1 MLIWFLIL
9 PALAIAAIV
18 AKAPPKGAALLAT
31 GANLLLA
38 VYCACHFTPGGGG
51 FQFETRSAWAG
62 SLGGVN
68 AVGLPPIAYHVG
80 LDGISLPLV
89 LLSALVSF
97 CAVAV
102 TPRTIERGAEFF
114 ACVLLISLG
123 VTGAFFSL
131 DLFFLYIFHEFALI
145 PAFLLIGIWGLGNRQ
160 FASFQLTL
168 YLTLGSLILL
178 AGGIALGAAFQTF
191 DLSDIARR
199 MVRFTPPFGLPSVP
213 WRPPSGPFPGE
224 AIFGLFL
231 VGCGI
236 LVSLV
241 PFHTWAP
248 PGYASAPPAAAM
260 LHAGVLKKFGLYV
273 LLRVAWPLFP
283 DVAQHWMPLL
293 LTLVL
298 LHVFYIGFVALAQKE
313 LGTMLAYSSIMHM
326 GYLFLGLAA
335 WNRLGVSG
343 MVFLMVAHG
352 LSTALLFALHGEIA
366 RRTGEVR
373 LAHLGGLA
381 KATPFLASVFVLG
394 AMAALGLPALPNFTG
409 ELLIFFGAWKA
420 HPVITACV
428 LWGAVITAVFL
439 LRAVRDIFFGPL
451 PERFA
456 DVPDIRG
463 WDRAPY
469 LLLAAAI
476 VAVGV
481 APGILLQWIQPAVD
495 ALLAGGVR

>member
-1 MLIWFLIL
+1 MLTLFLIF
-9 PALAIAAIV
+9 PALAVAAIV

-38 VYCACHFTPGGGG
+38 VYCACHFTAGGGG
-51 FQFETRSAWAG
+51 FQFEQVAAWSGNAFLQDSG
-62 SLGGVN
+62 RGVP
-68 AVGLPPIAYHVG
+68 GIYYHVG

-89 LLSALVSF
+89 LLAALVSF

-102 TPRTIERGAEFF
+102 TPRTIDRGAEFF
-114 ACVLLISLG
+114 ACVLVISLG
-123 VTGAFFSL
+123 VIGAFFSL
-131 DLFFLYIFHEFALI
+131 DLFFLYIFHEFALV

-168 YLTLGSLILL
+168 YLTLGSLVLL
-178 AGGIALGAAFQTF
+178 AGVIALGAACGTF
-191 DLSDIARR
+191 ELPAITGSFRTGAEAHWPQA
-199 MVRFTPPFGLPSVP
+199 VFGC
-213 WRPPSGPFPGE
+213 
-224 AIFGLFL
+224 FL

-283 DVAQHWMPLL
+283 DVAQQWMPLL
-293 LTLVL
+293 LGLVL
-298 LHVFYIGFVALAQKE
+298 AHVFYVGFVALAQKE

-326 GYLFLGLAA
+326 GYLFLGLLA

-343 MVFLMVAHG
+343 LVFLMVAHG
-352 LSTALLFALHGEIA
+352 LSTALLFALYGEIA

-381 KATPFLASVFVLG
+381 KAVPFLASVFVLG
-394 AMAALGLPALPNFTG
+394 ALAALGLPGLPNFTG
-409 ELLIFFGAWKA
+409 ELLIFFGAWEA
-420 HPVITACV
+420 HPVVTAFV

-439 LRAVRDIFFGPL
+439 LRAVRSVFFGPL
-451 PERFA
+451 PEKFA
-456 DVPDIRG
+456 GVDDIRG

-481 APGILLQWIQPAVD
+481 APGLLLQWIQPAVD
-495 ALLAGGVR
+495 ALLAGGPR

>member
-1 MLIWFLIL
+1 MLTLFLIF

-31 GANLLLA
+31 GANLVLA
-38 VYCACHFTPGGGG
+38 VYFACHFVPGGGG
-51 FQFETRSAWAG
+51 YQFEQQSAWSGAMF
-62 SLGGVN
+62 SDAN
-68 AVGLPPIAYHVG
+68 ASGLPPIQYHVG

-102 TPRTIERGAEFF
+102 TPRRIERGAEFF

-123 VTGAFFSL
+123 VTGAFFSI
-131 DLFFLYIFHEFALI
+131 DLFFLYIFHEFALV

-178 AGGIALGAAFQTF
+178 AGIIALGSSLHTF
-191 DLSDIARR
+191 DLTHVA
-199 MVRFTPPFGLPSVP
+199 VLGHP
-213 WRPPSGPFPGE
+213 E
-224 AIFGLFL
+224 AWPKTTFALLL

-283 DVAQHWMPLL
+283 DFAQQWMPLL

-298 LHVFYIGFVALAQKE
+298 LHVFYVGFVALAQKE

-352 LSTALLFALHGEIA
+352 LSTALLFALYGEVA

-381 KATPFLASVFVLG
+381 KVAPFLASVFVLG
-394 AMAALGLPALPNFTG
+394 AMAALGLPGLPNFTG

-420 HPVITACV
+420 HPVVTAFV

-439 LRAVRDIFFGPL
+439 LRAVRSVFFGPL
-451 PERFA
+451 PEKFA
-456 DVPDIRG
+456 GVEDIRG

-469 LLLAAAI
+469 LLLGGAI

-481 APGILLQWIQPAVD
+481 APALLLHWIQPAVE
-495 ALLAGGVR
+495 ALVAGGGLR

>member
-1 MLIWFLIL
+1 MLTLFLIF

-18 AKAPPKGAALLAT
+18 AKAPPKAAALLAT
-31 GANLLLA
+31 GANLVLA
-38 VYCACHFTPGGGG
+38 LYFACHFVPGGGG
-51 FQFETRSAWAG
+51 FQFEETAAWAG
-62 SLGGVN
+62 TAQNGPGF
-68 AVGLPPIAYHVG
+68 GLPPIHYHVG

-89 LLSALVSF
+89 LLAALVSF

-102 TPRTIERGAEFF
+102 TPRETARGAEFF

-123 VTGAFFSL
+123 VIGAFFSL

-168 YLTLGSLILL
+168 YLTLGSLVLL
-178 AGGIALGAAFQTF
+178 AGVIALGSAYRTF
-191 DLSDIARR
+191 DLSDIVLRLSVGSDTGVPPALADPGPRR
-199 MVRFTPPFGLPSVP
+199 AFF
-213 WRPPSGPFPGE
+213 
-224 AIFGLFL
+224 ALFL

-273 LLRVAWPLFP
+273 LLRVAWPVFP
-283 DVAQHWMPLL
+283 EVAQQWMPLL
-293 LTLVL
+293 LALVL

-326 GYLFLGLAA
+326 GYLFLGLLA

-343 MVFLMVAHG
+343 LVFLMVAHG
-352 LSTALLFALHGEIA
+352 LSTALLFALYGEIA

-381 KATPFLASVFVLG
+381 KAAPFLASAFVLG
-394 AMAALGLPALPNFTG
+394 AMAALGLPGLPNFTG

-420 HPVITACV
+420 HPVVTAFV

-451 PERFA
+451 PEKFA
-456 DVPDIRG
+456 GVGDLRG

-481 APGILLQWIQPAVD
+481 APNLLLHWIQPAVN
-495 ALLAGGVR
+495 ALLAVSAGTAS